1 MARELGVNYQ
11 ARKWVFSVSGVG
23 KLSWEFKVTAFRK
36 HSLIKEHCSLRKK
49 KKESDF
55 CLLLAGLPGSV
66 ALRVSAKS

>member
-1 MARELGVNYQ
+1 MVKRDLQRE
-11 ARKWVFSVSGVG
+11 
-23 KLSWEFKVTAFRK
+23 TRK